1 MSNPKAQSVRD
12 RLVRIA
18 ADRKEDFNLLLIRF
32 ASERLL
38 YRLSKTEFVD
48 RFVLK
53 GASLFLIWEDQPHR
67 PTRDIDLLGFG
78 PITEDEIRRIFS
90 TVAQV
95 DVESDGLEFNADGI
109 TVSEI
114 REGEIY
120 QGLQVKLPG
129 VLGAARVSVQ
139 IDIGTGDIITP
150 APKVVEYPTLLDLP
164 APRLKIYPPET
175 VVAEKLDAIIALGI
189 RNSRM
194 KDYFDLWTLCQNH
207 DFDEDVL
214 AEALRATLQQR
225 GRAVPPGIPIG
236 LSDEFATDSVKQT
249 QWKAF
254 TRRSIPAGSAGSLPS
269 VVSSLRAFLVPI
281 LQRACS
287 S

>member
-12 RLVRIA
+12 RLARIA

-32 ASERLL
+32 ASERFL

-53 GASLFLIWEDQPHR
+53 GASLFLIWADEPHR

-78 PITEDEIRRIFS
+78 LITEDEVRRIFS
-90 TVAQV
+90 IVAQV
-95 DVESDGLEFNADGI
+95 DVESDGLEFDADGI

-129 VLGAARVSVQ
+129 VLGTARVSVQ
-139 IDIGTGDIITP
+139 IDIGTGDIVTP
-150 APKVVEYPTLLDLP
+150 APEVTDYPTLLDFP

-175 VVAEKLDAIIALGI
+175 VIAE
-189 RNSRM
+189 N
-194 KDYFDLWTLCQNH
+194 
-207 DFDEDVL
+207 L
-214 AEALRATLQQR
+214 AKKE
-225 GRAVPPGIPIG
+225 
-236 LSDEFATDSVKQT
+236 
-249 QWKAF
+249 
-254 TRRSIPAGSAGSLPS
+254 
-269 VVSSLRAFLVPI
+269 RAFETLSERGVNIHGKALLGFPPAWFCLLNVTAVSDI
-281 LQRACS
+281 LTVS
-287 S
+287 K